1 MSRIV
6 VGFVM
11 CGSFCTFSK
20 AIGQMAVL
28 KRLGFD
34 VLPIM
39 SYNAYTTDTR
49 FGKASDINKQIEE
62 ICERNIIHTIEE
74 AEPIGPKRL
83 TDVMVIAPCTGNTV
97 SKLSLG
103 ITDTPATMAAKSHLR
118 TLRPLILAIATNDAL
133 GASAQSIGR
142 MMNVKNIYFV
152 PFSQDNPEKKPKSIV
167 AHFEL
172 IPQTIAA
179 AMDGKQLQP
188 LIRGFSESIG

>member
-1 MSRIV
+1 MNRIS

-20 AIGQMAVL
+20 AIEQMIVL
-28 KRLGFD
+28 KQLGFD
-34 VLPIM
+34 VLPVM

-49 FGKASDINKQIEE
+49 FGKATDINRKIEE
-62 ICERNIIHTIEE
+62 ICNRPIIHTIEQ
-74 AEPIGPKRL
+74 AEPIGPKKL
-83 TDVMVIAPCTGNTV
+83 TDVMVIAPCTGNTM
-97 SKLSLG
+97 SKLSMG

-118 TLRPLILAIATNDAL
+118 TMRPLILAVATNDAL

-142 MMNVKNIYFV
+142 MMNTKNVFFV
-152 PFSQDNPEKKPKSIV
+152 PFSQDNPEKKPKSVV

-179 AMDGKQLQP
+179 AMDGKQYQP
-188 LIRGFSESIG
+188 LLRENTEA

>member
-1 MSRIV
+1 MSRIC

-20 AIGQMAVL
+20 AIEQMIVL
-28 KRLGFD
+28 KESGFD

-39 SYNAYTTDTR
+39 SQNAYTTDTR
-49 FGKASDINKQIEE
+49 FGKAAEINQRIKE
-62 ICERNIIHTIEE
+62 ICGRDIIHTIEQ

-97 SKLSLG
+97 SKLSAG

-142 MMNVKNIYFV
+142 MMNVKNVYFV

-167 AHFEL
+167 AHFDL

-179 AMDGKQLQP
+179 ALDGKQIQP
-188 LIRGFSESIG
+188 VLA